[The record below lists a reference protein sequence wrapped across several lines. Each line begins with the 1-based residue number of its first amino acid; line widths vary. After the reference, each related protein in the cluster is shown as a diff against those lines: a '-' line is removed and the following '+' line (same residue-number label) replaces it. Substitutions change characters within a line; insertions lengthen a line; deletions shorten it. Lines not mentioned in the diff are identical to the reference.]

1 MRKPGV
7 EHEAD
12 RHVTGNKIMTTSIG
26 PRTSHLPAP
35 GNVLLWLIAALHVM
49 LVAALLAALLAAK
62 PATAADQTCTGR
74 NLMLEL
80 QQKDPVRYAEALK
93 EADATPNGKGIFWK
107 IEKPGLQPSWLLG
120 SMHVTDPRVLALPP
134 RAQAAH
140 DAADTIIIESDEI
153 LDERKATAALL
164 AKPELTMFTDGTT
177 IDKLLSPEDYKRLEA
192 GLKQRGIPLGAV
204 SRMRPWMISSAVAL
218 PACEIARKAKGVQFL
233 DQKIAT
239 DAIAQGKQVKGLETL
254 AEQIQAMA
262 DLPVEFHLKSLIET
276 LELGDK
282 MSDVVETMTEL
293 YLSGDIGMTMPMLKT
308 VTPEEEGEN
317 SDYAAFE
324 QRIILDRNKV
334 MAERA
339 APILDSGNVFMAVG
353 ALHLP
358 GKEGVIEL
366 LRQQGFTVTA
376 VN

>member
-1 MRKPGV
+1 
-7 EHEAD
+7 
-12 RHVTGNKIMTTSIG
+12 MTTSIG
-26 PRTSHLPAP
+26 RRTSYLAVPA
-35 GNVLLWLIAALHVM
+35 NLLLWLIAAFHV
-49 LVAALLAALLAAK
+49 LLLAALFAAFLTAR
-62 PATAADQTCTGR
+62 PAAAEDVACTGR
-74 NLMLEL
+74 NLMVEL
-80 QQKDPVRYAEALK
+80 QQNDPARYAEALK

-107 IEKPGLQPSWLLG
+107 IEKPGLAPSWLLG

-153 LDERKATAALL
+153 LNERKATAALL

-177 IDKLLSPEDYKRLEA
+177 IDKLLSPEDYKRLET
-192 GLKQRGIPLGAV
+192 GLKQRGIPISAV

-218 PACEIARKAKGVQFL
+218 PACEIARKAKGAQFL

-262 DLPVEFHLKSLIET
+262 DLPVEFHLKSLIQT

-282 MSDVVETMTEL
+282 MSDVVETMTDL

-324 QRIILDRNKV
+324 QRVILDRNKV

-358 GKEGVIEL
+358 GKDGVIEL

>member
-7 EHEAD
+7 EHDAQ
-12 RHVTGNKIMTTSIG
+12 RHVGNTIMTTSICR
-26 PRTSHLPAP
+26 RTFHLAAP
-35 GNVLLWLIAALHVM
+35 GNLLLWLMAALHM
-49 LVAALLAALLAAK
+49 LLLAALLAVLLAAR
-62 PATAADQTCTGR
+62 PATAADESCTGR
-74 NLMLEL
+74 NLMVEL
-80 QQKDPVRYAEALK
+80 QQNDPTRYAEALK

-107 IEKPGLQPSWLLG
+107 IEKPGIQPSWLLG

-164 AKPELTMFTDGTT
+164 ARPELTMFTDGTT

-192 GLKQRGIPLGAV
+192 GLKQRGIPLTAV

-239 DAIAQGKQVKGLETL
+239 DAVAQGKQVKGLETL

-262 DLPVEFHLKSLIET
+262 DLPVEFHVKSLIET

-282 MSDVVETMTEL
+282 MNDVVETMTDL

-308 VTPEEEGEN
+308 VTPQDKDDS

-324 QRIILDRNKV
+324 QRVILDRNKV

-358 GKEGVIEL
+358 GEQGVIEL
-366 LRQQGFTVTA
+366 LRKQGFTVTA

>member
-1 MRKPGV
+1 
-7 EHEAD
+7 
-12 RHVTGNKIMTTSIG
+12 MTTSIG
-26 PRTSHLPAP
+26 RRIFLAAP
-35 GNVLLWLIAALHVM
+35 GNLLLWLIAAFHM
-49 LVAALLAALLAAK
+49 LLLAALFVAFLAAR
-62 PATAADQTCTGR
+62 PAAAEDTAACTGR
-74 NLMLEL
+74 NLMVEL
-80 QQKDPVRYAEALK
+80 QQNDPARYAEAVR

-107 IEKPGLQPSWLLG
+107 IEKAGLQPSWLLG

-140 DAADTIIIESDEI
+140 DAANTIIIESDEI

-164 AKPELTMFTDGTT
+164 ARPELTMFTDGTT
-177 IDKLLSPEDYKRLEA
+177 IDKLLSPEDYKRLET

-239 DAIAQGKQVKGLETL
+239 DAVAQGKQVQGLETL

-262 DLPVEFHLKSLIET
+262 DLPIEFHLKSLIET

-282 MSDVVETMTEL
+282 MSDVVETMTDL

-308 VTPEEEGEN
+308 VTPEKQGED

-324 QRIILDRNKV
+324 QRVILDRNKV

-339 APILDSGNVFMAVG
+339 APILDGGNVFMAVG

-358 GKEGVIEL
+358 GKAGVIEL